1 MGITIIKV
9 KNILKNFNKEV
20 KRLTLKIQKEYKPDK
35 IIIFG
40 SFASGKITQ
49 DSDVDFF
56 IIKKTAK
63 LRRERNREVSR
74 LLIDRQ
80 IPVDI
85 LVYTPSEV
93 RKRKEMGDYFIKDI
107 LHSGKLVYAK

>member
-1 MGITIIKV
+1 MVSNFK
-9 KNILKNFNKEV
+9 KFNKEV
-20 KRLTLKIQKEYKPDK
+20 ERLTLKIKEKYKPDK

-40 SFASGKITQ
+40 SFANNKINL

-56 IIKKTAK
+56 IIKKTTK

-93 RKRKEMGDYFIKDI
+93 RKRKELGDCFINDI
-107 LHSGKLVYAK
+107 LHSGKLEQARN